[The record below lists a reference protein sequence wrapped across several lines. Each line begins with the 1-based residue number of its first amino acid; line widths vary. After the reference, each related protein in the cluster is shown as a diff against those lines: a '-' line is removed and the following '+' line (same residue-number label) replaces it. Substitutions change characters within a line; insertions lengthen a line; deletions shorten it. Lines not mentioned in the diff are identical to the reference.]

1 MKIKLI
7 LFCIAVGAVASPVF
21 AAKAGGGSH
30 GVKGHVTKNG
40 TYVAPHQKT
49 SPNNTQRDNWTSKP
63 NTNPHTGKAGNKEP
77 QK

>member
-1 MKIKLI
+1 MTTYAFLVFLLI
-7 LFCIAVGAVASPVF
+7 GSLGSPVF
-21 AAKAGGGSH
+21 AQKEKGGSH

-49 SPNNTQRDNWTSKP
+49 SPNNTQRDNWTSKL
-63 NTNPHTGKAGNKEP
+63 NANPYTGKAGNKEP